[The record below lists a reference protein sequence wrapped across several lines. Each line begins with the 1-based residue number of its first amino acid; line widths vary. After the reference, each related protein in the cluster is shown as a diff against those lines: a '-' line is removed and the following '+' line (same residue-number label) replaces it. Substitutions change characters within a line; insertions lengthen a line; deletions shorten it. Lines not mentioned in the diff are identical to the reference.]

1 MCGIAGFLTGNSTG
15 IARELAEVSAA
26 MNACLQHRGPDDHGV
41 WIDEECGIALAHRR
55 LSILDLSPAGH
66 QPMVSADGR
75 YVIIYNGEVY
85 SHQPIAAELTAR
97 GHKFNGHSD
106 TEVILN
112 AFAANGIEP
121 TLKRMIGM
129 FAIALWDRRDR
140 SLTLI
145 RDRLGIKP
153 LYWAK
158 FGELFLFGS
167 ELKALRAHPGWTPKI
182 NPSAVA
188 AFMRHNYIPAPH
200 TIYQG
205 VHKLEP
211 GSVLTLPW
219 RGEPQISRFW
229 NARTVA
235 HDGMLYPLE
244 GSDAEL
250 TEQLEML
257 LQDAVAR
264 RMIADVPLGA
274 FLSGGVDSS
283 TVVALMQQAR
293 LGKVRTFSIGF
304 DIPGYDEAPFAAA
317 VASHLGTDHTELT
330 VTSRQALDLIPR
342 LPDIYDEPFAD
353 SSQIPTYFVSAMTRK
368 HVTVALSGDGGDEL
382 FAGYNRYQ
390 LAERFWQ
397 ALALMPRA
405 VRSAAATALTLVRPD
420 HWTSIAAVLPARLR
434 PPQAGDKLHK
444 MAAVLKLDSP
454 DALYR
459 RLVSH
464 WEPSEIMVQAQEPPS
479 IVTDEKIAQEFPD
492 MLARMQF
499 LDLVTYL
506 PDDILT
512 KVDRASM
519 AVALE
524 ARVPLLDHRV
534 VEFSWR
540 LPRNAKVRN
549 QTTKWILREVLYR
562 HVPRT
567 LIERPKMGFGIPLG
581 DWLRG
586 PLRDWAE
593 DLLNE
598 TRLREAELLDP
609 KVVRRFWQE
618 HLDGSRNWQY
628 LLWDVLMLEAWRE
641 RWA

>member
-1 MCGIAGFLTGNSTG
+1 
-15 IARELAEVSAA
+15 
-26 MNACLQHRGPDDHGV
+26 
-41 WIDEECGIALAHRR
+41 
-55 LSILDLSPAGH
+55 
-66 QPMVSADGR
+66 
-75 YVIIYNGEVY
+75 
-85 SHQPIAAELTAR
+85 
-97 GHKFNGHSD
+97 
-106 TEVILN
+106 
-112 AFAANGIEP
+112 
-121 TLKRMIGM
+121 
-129 FAIALWDRRDR
+129 
-140 SLTLI
+140 
-145 RDRLGIKP
+145 
-153 LYWAK
+153 
-158 FGELFLFGS
+158 
-167 ELKALRAHPGWTPKI
+167 
-182 NPSAVA
+182 
-188 AFMRHNYIPAPH
+188 
-200 TIYQG
+200 
-205 VHKLEP
+205 
-211 GSVLTLPW
+211 
-219 RGEPQISRFW
+219 
-229 NARTVA
+229 
-235 HDGMLYPLE
+235 
-244 GSDAEL
+244 
-250 TEQLEML
+250 L

-304 DIPGYDEAPFAAA
+304 DIPGYNEAPFAAA
-317 VASHLGTDHTELT
+317 VAGHLGTDHTALT
-330 VTSRQALDLIPR
+330 VTSGQALELIPR

-405 VRSAAATALTLVRPD
+405 MRNAAATALTLVRPD

-434 PPQAGDKLHK
+434 PPQAGDKVHK
-444 MAAVLKLDSP
+444 VATVLKLDSA
-454 DALYR
+454 DAIYR
-459 RLVSH
+459 RLASH
-464 WEPSEIMVQAQEPPS
+464 WEPSTIMPDVHEPPS
-479 IVTDEKIAQEFPD
+479 IIEDHTLSHDFPD
-492 MLARMQF
+492 LLARMQF

-519 AVALE
+519 AVGLE

-540 LPRNAKVRN
+540 LPRNAKVRK
-549 QTTKWILREVLYR
+549 QTTKWILRQVLYR

-581 DWLRG
+581 EWLRG

-593 DLLNE
+593 ALLNE
-598 TRLREAELLDP
+598 KRLHDAALLDP
-609 KVVRRFWQE
+609 QVVRRFWQE

>member
-1 MCGIAGFLTGNSTG
+1 MCGIAGFLTGASSG
-15 IARELAEVSAA
+15 LARELADVSSA
-26 MNACLQHRGPDDHGV
+26 MNASLQHRGPDDHGV
-41 WIDEECGIALAHRR
+41 WVDEECGIALAHRR
-55 LSILDLSPAGH
+55 LSILDLTSAGH
-66 QPMVSADGR
+66 QPMLSADGR
-75 YVIIYNGEVY
+75 LVIIYNGEVY
-85 SHQPIAAELTAR
+85 SHQPIAAELAER

-106 TEVILN
+106 TEVIVN
-112 AFAANGIEP
+112 SFAVNGIEP
-121 TLKRMIGM
+121 TLKRLIGM

-140 SLTLI
+140 TLTLI

-167 ELKALRAHPGWTPKI
+167 ELKALRAHPGWTAKI
-182 NPSAVA
+182 DRNAVA

-211 GSVLTLPW
+211 GSILTLPW
-219 RGEPQISRFW
+219 RGVPQISRFW

-235 HDGMLYPLE
+235 HNGMLYPLD
-244 GSDAEL
+244 GSDPEL
-250 TEQLEML
+250 TEQLETL
-257 LQDAVAR
+257 LHDAVAR

-304 DIPGYDEAPFAAA
+304 DIPGYNEAPFAAA

-330 VTSRQALDLIPR
+330 VTSGQALDLIPR

-397 ALALMPRA
+397 ALSVMPRTMRN
-405 VRSAAATALTLVRPD
+405 VAATALTLVRPD
-420 HWTSIAAVLPARLR
+420 HWTALAAVLPARLR

-444 MAAVLKLDSP
+444 AAAVLKLDSA

-464 WEPSEIMVQAQEPPS
+464 WEPSEIVLQAQEPPS
-479 IVTDEKIAQEFPD
+479 IIEDEKIAQEFPD
-492 MLARMQF
+492 LLARMQF

-549 QTTKWILREVLYR
+549 HTAKWILRQVLYR
-562 HVPRT
+562 HVPRE

-581 DWLRG
+581 EWLRG

-593 DLLNE
+593 ALLNE
-598 TRLREAELLDP
+598 NRLRDAALLDHN
-609 KVVRRFWQE
+609 VVRRYWQE
-618 HLDGSRNWQY
+618 HLEGSRNWQY
-628 LLWDVLMLEAWRE
+628 LLWNVLMLESWRE

>member
-1 MCGIAGFLTGNSTG
+1 MCGIAGFLTGASG
-15 IARELAEVSAA
+15 GFASQLAEVSSA
-26 MNACLQHRGPDDHGV
+26 MDVCLQHRGPDDHGV
-41 WIDEECGIALAHRR
+41 WIDEESGVALVHRR

-66 QPMVSADGR
+66 QPMISADGR
-75 YVIIYNGEVY
+75 FMIIYNGEIY
-85 SHQPIAAELTAR
+85 SHQPIAAELAAR
-97 GHKFNGHSD
+97 GHKFHGHSD
-106 TEVILN
+106 TEVIVN
-112 AFAANGIEP
+112 SFAVNGIEA

-140 SLTLI
+140 TLTLI

-158 FGELFLFGS
+158 FGKLFLFGS
-167 ELKALRAHPGWTPKI
+167 ELKALRAHPGWTAQI
-182 NPSAVA
+182 DRNAVA

-200 TIYQG
+200 TVYQG
-205 VHKLEP
+205 VYKLEP
-211 GSVLTLPW
+211 GTTLTLPW
-219 RGEPQISRFW
+219 QGEPQISRFW
-229 NARTVA
+229 NARTIA
-235 HDGMLYPLE
+235 HDGALSPLD

-250 TEQLEML
+250 TEQLETL

-283 TVVALMQQAR
+283 TVVALMQQAG

-304 DIPGYDEAPFAAA
+304 DIPGYNEAPYAAA
-317 VASHLGTDHTELT
+317 VANHLRTDHTELT
-330 VTSRQALDLIPR
+330 VTSGQALDLIPR

-353 SSQIPTYFVSAMTRK
+353 SSQIPTYLVSAMTRK

-382 FAGYNRYQ
+382 FGGYNRYQ
-390 LAERFWQ
+390 LTERFWQ
-397 ALALMPRA
+397 ALSLMPRA
-405 VRSAAATALTLVRPD
+405 MRNAAAAALTTVRPD
-420 HWTSIAAVLPARLR
+420 RWTSLAAVLPARLR
-434 PPQAGDKLHK
+434 PPQTGDKLHK
-444 MAAVLKLDSP
+444 MAAVLKLDNF

-464 WEPSEIMVQAQEPPS
+464 WEPSEVALCAQEPPS
-479 IVTDEKIAQEFPD
+479 IINDEKIAQEFPD
-492 MLARMQF
+492 PLARMQF

-540 LPRNAKVRN
+540 LPRKAKIRN
-549 QTTKWILREVLYR
+549 RTTKWILRQVLYR
-562 HVPRT
+562 HVPPT

-581 DWLRG
+581 EWLRG

-593 DLLNE
+593 TLLNE
-598 TRLREAELLDP
+598 NRLRDAALLDP